1 MTDDQPLHFQ
11 LLFTLPDYN
20 VTKRHLVG
28 GARGQIDIP
37 EEAMEAWERMVTFA
51 VRHEGAIFAAA
62 VVVVVENKEEEPLK
76 IRSWRERKVKN

>member
-1 MTDDQPLHFQ
+1 MSDDQPLHFQ

-51 VRHEGAIFAAA
+51 VRHKGAIFAAA
-62 VVVVVENKEEEPLK
+62 VVVVMESEEEEPLK
-76 IRSWRERKVKN
+76 IRTWKERRR